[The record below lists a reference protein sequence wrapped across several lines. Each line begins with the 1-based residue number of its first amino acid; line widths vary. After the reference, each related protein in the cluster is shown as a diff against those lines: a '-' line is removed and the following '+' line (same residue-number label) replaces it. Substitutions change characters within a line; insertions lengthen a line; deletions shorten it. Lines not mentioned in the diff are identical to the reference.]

1 MTRSES
7 DRQTK
12 CCIICMYWKHR
23 TVCSIFAC
31 LCTFFYAIAT
41 SIQTFYLY
49 YVCFFFFLFSFCCYC
64 FHLFCFTSLF
74 PQFTWKQHRYRYY
87 CHNFINIKLYK
98 RYTHT
103 HTILCI
109 LQFIWIMSINE
120 KCLRIG
126 TPQFLLH
133 IKINKNKLLII
144 DKWMRARN
152 KCNMYVADWMEVW
165 LCFKLWLHFTMQI
178 DSICFHSIARI
189 DCSLSVLSKFVPN
202 RISMPK

>member
-103 HTILCI
+103 HTHNL
-109 LQFIWIMSINE
+109 M
-120 KCLRIG
+120 
-126 TPQFLLH
+126 
-133 IKINKNKLLII
+133 
-144 DKWMRARN
+144 
-152 KCNMYVADWMEVW
+152 
-165 LCFKLWLHFTMQI
+165 HFTIHLNYVNQWKVSPHR
-178 DSICFHSIARI
+178 DASIFIAH
-189 DCSLSVLSKFVPN
+189 
-202 RISMPK
+202 